1 MTKAEIVERVAMQT
15 QLPQQQV
22 AAILE
27 GVVQCIME
35 ALRSGDTVELRGF
48 GSFRCRHRRPRT
60 GRNPKTGVAVQ
71 VPAQRIPAFKAS
83 QAVYA
88 RLNALAA
95 DVPPRAEGEQG

>member
-1 MTKAEIVERVAMQT
+1 MTKAELMARVALQT
-15 QLPQQQV
+15 QLSQQQV

-27 GVVQCIME
+27 GVVHCIME

-83 QAVYA
+83 RAVHV
-88 RLNALAA
+88 RLNALAPDA
-95 DVPPRAEGEQG
+95 PQRA

>member
-1 MTKAEIVERVAMQT
+1 MTKAELVARVALQT
-15 QLPQQQV
+15 QLSQQQV

-27 GVVQCIME
+27 GVVQCIID
-35 ALRSGDTVELRGF
+35 ALRSGDKVELRRF

-83 QAVYA
+83 QAVHV
-88 RLNALAA
+88 RLNALASDA
-95 DVPPRAEGEQG
+95 PHRA